1 MGKAREGLADVNSI
15 HMVLNNRISHAS
27 SDTIASPHTQQSMP
41 PAFIVLRMPISE
53 KLDAPVVIHHLTYVN
68 SSVIVVSVYLPA
80 YAHIL
85 YSQI

>member
-41 PAFIVLRMPISE
+41 PAFYCIKNANIRETRCSCG
-53 KLDAPVVIHHLTYVN
+53 HSHLAYVN
-68 SSVIVVSVYLPA
+68 SSVIVVVYLPA